1 MWSQFFVF
9 CQHADFIPV
18 EVGGSKCGC
27 WQVVGGRMKCWYLEF
42 LAGGVSEE
50 MPQVNHLLEFA
61 NAGPII
67 RPDTHGTTLSGTL
80 ITFLIWDLAP
90 LCCKMIICLHLQE
103 QDFIIL
109 LYNLGGGS
117 VTKVT
122 EWMSSHPY
130 MALWLPE
137 LPKCFL
143 FNCC

>member
-1 MWSQFFVF
+1 MWSQLFVF

-109 LYNLGGGS
+109 GEG
-117 VTKVT
+117 
-122 EWMSSHPY
+122 
-130 MALWLPE
+130 AWLKLLNECLHILTWP
-137 LPKCFL
+137 CGFL
-143 FNCC
+143 SFLNASYLTAVKSQR